1 MNDTEFEKDHLNLLI
16 DIFPYAKDLP
26 GLRFMINIDSGPII
40 SNLNILSRISVYG
53 YHMYPPVSNITSVS
67 QETDRNCG
75 LFKSIY
81 QDNLLKFSSDRE
93 RHKKKSLLIFL
104 WLAYFLGGDK

>member
-1 MNDTEFEKDHLNLLI
+1 
-16 DIFPYAKDLP
+16 
-26 GLRFMINIDSGPII
+26 MINIDSGPII

-93 RHKKKSLLIFL
+93 RHKKKKSVNIFMVGL
-104 WLAYFLGGDK
+104 FFWGGINDQTGFSY